1 MPGHAALIFDS
12 DGISRCQLPDFI
24 NLSHLNIGAV
34 GWVTIDNG
42 TITPVKSYIGAL
54 PGTIP
59 PTNQI
64 HTING
69 GQEGTIIILRC
80 QAAIAVD
87 NTGNLRLAGNLTM
100 NNPEDTLML
109 LKTAGGTWIELS
121 RSNNG

>member
-1 MPGHAALIFDS
+1 MARHKALIFTN
-12 DGISRCQLPDFI
+12 DGVSRCQLPDFI
-24 NLSHLNIGAV
+24 DLSHLNIGVIGLVA
-34 GWVTIDNG
+34 INNG
-42 TITPVKSYIGAL
+42 TITPIKSYIGAL

-69 GQEGTIIILRC
+69 GQEGTIIVLRC

-87 NTGNLRLAGNLTM
+87 DTGNLRLAGNLIM
-100 NNPEDTLML
+100 NNPQDTLVL
-109 LKTAGGTWIELS
+109 LKTAEGTWIELS